1 MKRLLLI
8 LFFLIIPFFSP
19 PSISAVPIINDTPS
33 ASSSTP
39 AASQTTNLNPW
50 QQFWKWLVG
59 IFIKDYDI
67 PTEINNQ
74 QKNFTDYGEVDDP
87 KNENINSSENRS
99 TSSNQQFYFK
109 GQYIKDVIDGLMSDK
124 VIAKICDQK
133 IVSLPNPCGEDFK
146 ISCLARYF
154 VEANETFLYSNQNG
168 SKTNLSDDF
177 KKSIENKS
185 SDDCIILSQPQFAEY
200 QNIYLN
206 FFRVPPEYSDAI
218 LNQNATRV
226 IRNPIPASNQ
236 NDIPT
241 NTQDIEKDI
250 KVQQEN
256 LNKNFIPEDK
266 DWSGL
271 NSLRPASTDSNGW

>member
-124 VIAKICDQK
+124 VIAKICTE
-133 IVSLPNPCGEDFK
+133 NPEW
-146 ISCLARYF
+146 
-154 VEANETFLYSNQNG
+154 NENRT
-168 SKTNLSDDF
+168 
-177 KKSIENKS
+177 
-185 SDDCIILSQPQFAEY
+185 CILQHCIHS
-200 QNIYLN
+200 
-206 FFRVPPEYSDAI
+206 
-218 LNQNATRV
+218 
-226 IRNPIPASNQ
+226 
-236 NDIPT
+236 
-241 NTQDIEKDI
+241 
-250 KVQQEN
+250 
-256 LNKNFIPEDK
+256 
-266 DWSGL
+266 
-271 NSLRPASTDSNGW
+271 